1 MRVFGHAIFQSYKAP
16 GGAMS
21 AFPLWQE
28 ATHMNSDQIEG
39 NWKQLKGKMR
49 EKWGKLTDNDW
60 EQVAGKKDQ
69 LLGKLQERYGY
80 TKEQAERDYD
90 DWDRAN
96 QRTSK
101 VA

>member
-1 MRVFGHAIFQSYKAP
+1 
-16 GGAMS
+16 
-21 AFPLWQE
+21 
-28 ATHMNSDQIEG
+28 
-39 NWKQLKGKMR
+39 MR

-80 TKEQAERDYD
+80 TRAQAERDYA
-90 DWDRAN
+90 DWARAN
-96 QRTSK
+96 DTASK

>member
-1 MRVFGHAIFQSYKAP
+1 
-16 GGAMS
+16 
-21 AFPLWQE
+21 
-28 ATHMNSDQIEG
+28 MNSDQIEG
-39 NWKQLKGKMR
+39 TWKQVKGKMR

-80 TKEQAERDYD
+80 TRAQAERDYA

-96 QRTSK
+96 NTASK